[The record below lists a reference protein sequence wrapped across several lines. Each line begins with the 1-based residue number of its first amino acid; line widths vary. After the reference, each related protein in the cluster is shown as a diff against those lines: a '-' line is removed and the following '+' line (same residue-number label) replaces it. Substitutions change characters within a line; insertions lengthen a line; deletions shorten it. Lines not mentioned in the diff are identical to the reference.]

1 MKTSTPRSGISPLRT
16 PIHPQWPHDLLDV
29 AALRRSGWR
38 PTAVREF
45 VLKVH
50 QRCNLAC
57 DYCYVYELAD
67 HSWRDRP
74 AVMSPQVWLAAAE
87 RIGAHARDHRLG
99 RVSIILHGGEP
110 LLAGTE
116 RLLQLVADM
125 RAAMPDGC
133 ELIVG
138 MQTNAVTLDEK
149 ELTRLAAAQVRI
161 GVSIDGPAEKH
172 DLHRKF
178 RNGRGSYAA
187 TAEALQLLTSD
198 RFRSSFAGLLCTVD
212 PSSDPVATYTE
223 LLRHDPPS
231 IDFLLPHANWA
242 VPPAR
247 PAGQATPHGDWLVTV
262 FDRWYD
268 APHRET
274 GVRIFEEIM
283 NLLLGG
289 SSRSEQVGLSPVA
302 VAVIESDG
310 TIEQVDSLKS
320 AYAGACATGLNVL
333 TDSFDA
339 VLDHPGVVAR
349 QIGAAALS
357 DTCVACPIHQVCG
370 GGHYAHRY
378 RPMAGFRNPT
388 VYCADMQVLIRHIHR
403 RMSADL
409 SGSGPGDGR

>member
-1 MKTSTPRSGISPLRT
+1 MKAAVPRPEATSPTAPS
-16 PIHPQWPHDLLDV
+16 HPKWPHDLLDV
-29 AALRRSGWR
+29 ASRRRSGWR

-67 HSWRDRP
+67 QSWRDRP
-74 AVMSPQVWLAAAE
+74 TVMSPQIWQAAAR
-87 RIGAHARDHRLG
+87 RIGEHAREHHLD

-116 RLLQLVADM
+116 RLLRLIADV
-125 RAAMPDGC
+125 RRAMPDGC
-133 ELIVG
+133 ELAVG
-138 MQTNAVTLDEK
+138 MQTNAVTLDEEK
-149 ELTRLAAAQVRI
+149 LARLAAAQVRI
-161 GVSIDGPAEKH
+161 GVSIDGPPEGH
-172 DLHRKF
+172 DLHRTF
-178 RNGRGSYAA
+178 RGGRGSYEA
-187 TAEALQLLTSD
+187 TARGLRLLSSA
-198 RFRSSFAGLLCTVD
+198 RFRSSFAGLLCLVD
-212 PSSDPVATYTE
+212 PSADPVATYTE
-223 LLRHDPPS
+223 LLKHDPPS

-242 VPPAR
+242 APPPR
-247 PAGQATPHGDWLVTV
+247 SEGRSTPHGDWLVMV

-268 APHRET
+268 APRRET

-302 VAVIESDG
+302 VAVVESDG
-310 TIEQVDSLKS
+310 AIEQVDSLKS

-333 TDSFDA
+333 THSFEA
-339 VLDHPGVVAR
+339 ALDHPGFVAR

-357 DTCVACPIHQVCG
+357 ETCVACPIHQVCG

-378 RPMAGFRNPT
+378 RPVEGFRNPT
-388 VYCADMQVLIRHIHR
+388 VYCADMRVLIGHIHR

-409 SGSGPGDGR
+409 APARSR